1 MSKDSSAIRST
12 TLKEK
17 ARIAILPLILT
28 AFIGNIFYQNH
39 LHHLEKVAKIAR
51 YKVAVAEYLE
61 YGKTCTSFSSL
72 PEINYENN
80 TRSNQRWE
88 SVLAHYVPI
97 RVAKCFTDKDKTVF
111 RNPYLNL
118 SFTNIAEAS
127 PGTAQYEYWQGMLY
141 DFDMGMPFLR
151 TGGSVCGD
159 GSFSPSVGRGTC
171 SWHGG
176 YGNKRGERFDF
187 KLAQKIHDPRPYLA
201 RLQAK

>member
-1 MSKDSSAIRST
+1 MSQEFGQKKSL

-17 ARIAILPLILT
+17 AGVALIPLVLT
-28 AFIGNIFYQNH
+28 AFVGNFFYQNH
-39 LHHLEKVAKIAR
+39 VHHQEKIAKISR
-51 YKVAVAEYLE
+51 YKVAVSEYLE
-61 YGKTCTSFSSL
+61 YGKSCTPFSAL
-72 PEINYENN
+72 PEINYQNN

-88 SVLAHYVPI
+88 SVLTHYAAI

-118 SFTNIAEAS
+118 SFTDIAKAS
-127 PGTAQYEYWQGMLY
+127 PGTTQYEFWQGMLY

-176 YGNKRGERFDF
+176 YGDQRGGRFVF
-187 KLAQKIHDPRPYLA
+187 KFAEKIHDPRPYLA
-201 RLQAK
+201 RLLAN